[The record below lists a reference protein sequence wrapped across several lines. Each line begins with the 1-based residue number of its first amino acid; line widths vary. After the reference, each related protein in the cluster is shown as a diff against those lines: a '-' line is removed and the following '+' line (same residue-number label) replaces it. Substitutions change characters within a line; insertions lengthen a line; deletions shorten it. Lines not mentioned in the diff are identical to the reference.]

1 MWTINPLCLLVV
13 QFYTVLW
20 YFLLNLPKY
29 NLNLIFIIITKYI
42 VHQIKLIVLRIRSFI
57 FRFLYNFIIINL
69 IILLGYEWYLLIKIC
84 FIFNFYVRT
93 LNLFIFVLNYC
104 ICKFYFAF
112 FRNIY
117 EYLLNFYI
125 DHLMFNYFNL
135 IENG

>member
-1 MWTINPLCLLVV
+1 MWSINPLCLLVV

-69 IILLGYEWYLLIKIC
+69 IIFLGYEWYLLIKIC

-112 FRNIY
+112 LRNIY